1 MTNITNITQGI
12 LNSVLIYGLVLI
24 GGLDKGQLGDLQVLQ
39 NRAAQIVTRSPPRAA
54 RDPMFDK
61 LDWLSLN
68 QLIAY
73 HTLMQVFK
81 IRNSGEPEYLSRILR
96 NDNRNGRILIP
107 NSDLSLAKRSF
118 CFRGAQLW
126 NTVPA
131 SIRNSPKIGVFKINT
146 KKWVKN
152 CVSKFPD

>member
-1 MTNITNITQGI
+1 M
-12 LNSVLIYGLVLI
+12 
-24 GGLDKGQLGDLQVLQ
+24 
-39 NRAAQIVTRSPPRAA
+39 TRSPPRTA
-54 RDPMFDK
+54 RDLMFDK
-61 LDWLSLN
+61 LDWLSVN

-81 IRNSGEPEYLSRILR
+81 IRNSGEPEYLSRILG

-107 NSDLSLAKRSF
+107 NSDLTLAKRSF

-131 SIRNSPKIGVFKINT
+131 SIRNSPKIGVFKIKT
-146 KKWVKN
+146 KNWVKN
-152 CVSKFPD
+152 CVSRFPD